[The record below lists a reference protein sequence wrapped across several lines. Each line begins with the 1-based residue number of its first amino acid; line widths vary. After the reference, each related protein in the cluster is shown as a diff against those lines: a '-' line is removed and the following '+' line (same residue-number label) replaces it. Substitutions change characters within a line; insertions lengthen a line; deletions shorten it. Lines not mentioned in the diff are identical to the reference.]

1 MTYIMPSVDNTDF
14 SAYEHIPARP
24 VEAPN
29 GALRAE
35 YKNFVRKGDSL
46 NEASAQI
53 TDSFSKGVMERKMAH
68 EANQITSTGANKKN
82 IFSEIADK
90 AKEYGKKGLEFVK
103 AHKVASAIAAG
114 AVILGGIIT
123 GVAIHNSKKA
133 EKAEKVDANA

>member
-1 MTYIMPSVDNTDF
+1 MSYINSDVIDF

-35 YKNFVRKGDSL
+35 YKNFVRKGTSL

-53 TDSFSKGVMERKMAH
+53 TDSFSKGVMERKMTH
-68 EANQITSTGANKKN
+68 EANQITSAGAKSKN
-82 IFSEIADK
+82 NVFNTIAEK
-90 AKEYGKKGLEFVK
+90 AQGYIKKGIEFVK

-114 AVILGGIIT
+114 AVVLGGIIA

-133 EKAEKVDANA
+133 NKTEKVDANA